1 MSRDLRALVTRLT
14 DEIGALKAIGIDD
27 LSEAD
32 VLAALVAA
40 DVTLVEAT
48 TTIELEKAY
57 EEVISGR

>member
-14 DEIGALKAIGIDD
+14 DEIDALKAIGIDD

>member
-1 MSRDLRALVTRLT
+1 MGRDLRALVTRLT

>member
-1 MSRDLRALVTRLT
+1 MSSDLRALVTRLT
-14 DEIGALKAIGIDD
+14 DEIDGGLVFDD

-40 DVTLVEAT
+40 DVMLVQAT
-48 TTIELEKAY
+48 TTVELEKAY